1 MRMKHS
7 KPPKPR
13 FRSVCPIASTLDL
26 VGDKWSLLIVRDLLR
41 GKATYGELASS
52 PEKIP
57 TNILADRLKRM
68 ESAGLI
74 LSSAYQERPV
84 RYAYN
89 LTAKGKALGKVLL
102 ALVRWGKEHIPGTKT
117 YTEITK
123 ASKKKSSAATRA
135 FNARVGR

>member
-1 MRMKHS
+1 MKHTKKH
-7 KPPKPR
+7 KPK

-52 PEKIP
+52 QEKIP

-68 ESAGLI
+68 ESVGLI
-74 LSSAYQERPV
+74 LSSVYQERPV

-89 LTAKGKALGKVLL
+89 LTAKGEALGEVLL
-102 ALVRWGKEHIPGTKT
+102 ALVRWGKTHIAGTKT
-117 YTEITK
+117 YTEIAK
-123 ASKKKSSAATRA
+123 AAKNKPSASR
-135 FNARVGR
+135 